1 MTGLADTL
9 LEIDRLLE
17 EDRAVEALELV
28 EEMWQPDMLTG
39 TDHNALAAR
48 GMVASYTIA
57 EYREAA
63 MWLERTR
70 KHASADA
77 QPYLALLGATFQRLH
92 RLTAALTRGAPPP
105 PAQQPPGGDAG
116 P

>member
-28 EEMWQPDMLTG
+28 EEHWQPDVLSPIE
-39 TDHNALAAR
+39 HLSLASR

-70 KHASADA
+70 KHACADA
-77 QPYLALLGATFQRLH
+77 QPYLALLGATFQRLAK
-92 RLTAALTRGAPPP
+92 LTAALTRGAPPRP
-105 PAQQPPGGDAG
+105 GLPPGGAAR
-116 P
+116 